1 MPHVSLHSPVGDLTI
16 FEADGELVALEWGRA
31 EVGAA
36 PSPLLKDA
44 KRQLEDYFDRKRRM
58 FDLPLAPAGSPFQ
71 RRVWDCMQRIPYG
84 AVASYAALARETSS
98 GPRAVGTAC
107 GKNPLPIFIP
117 CHRVVASGGIGGYSG
132 GQGLPTK
139 RTLLALEGYTLV

>member
-1 MPHVSLHSPVGDLTI
+1 MPHVTLHSPVGDLTI

-31 EVGAA
+31 EVSAA

-44 KRQLEDYFDRKRRM
+44 KRQLEDYFDRKRRV

-132 GQGLPTK
+132 GQGLATK
-139 RTLLALEGYTLV
+139 RTLLALEGNPLL